1 MIQED
6 KKTLGNIAKLV
17 IGGFALMLVLILLAA
32 MLT

>member
-17 IGGFALMLVLILLAA
+17 IGGFTLMLVLILLAA